1 MNRPADW
8 YKDAVIYELHVRSFA
23 DSTGDG
29 MGDFKG
35 LTGKLDYLADLGV
48 TALWLLPFY
57 PSPWF
62 DDGYDISDYT
72 QVHTAYGTLQDFK
85 RLLKEAHAR
94 DMQVIT
100 ELVINHTS
108 NQHPWFDRARR
119 AKPGSKFRDYYV
131 WSDTPDLYADAR
143 IIFKD
148 TETSNW
154 AWDPV
159 AKAYYWHRFYSNQ
172 PDLNFENIEVQNA
185 VLKVLDFWFKMGV
198 DGLRLDAVPYLFE
211 REGTNCENL
220 PETHEF
226 LRKMRSH
233 VDTNHPGCM
242 LLAEANQWPEDS
254 VKYFGDNDECHMCF
268 HFPLMP
274 RLFMGVKRED
284 RFPIIDIL
292 EQTPDIPPSAQ
303 WGIFL
308 RNHDELT
315 LEMVTDEE
323 RDYMYQVYARDP
335 RQRLNVG
342 IRRRLAPLLDNDR
355 RLMELLNVLLM
366 SLPGTPVLYYGD
378 EIGMGDNVY
387 LGDRDGV
394 RTPMQWT
401 PDRNAGFSAANP
413 QKLYL
418 PVNIDP
424 EYHYESINVATQ
436 QENPSSLLWWTKRLL
451 ATRKR
456 YRAFSRG
463 KLTFVPSSNTHVLS
477 YLRET
482 DDEKILCVVNL
493 SRHVQMVDL
502 DLREHAGHQLREVFG
517 QNEFNRIPDDD
528 FVLTIGGYDYFW
540 FELVP
545 PVDHRGSGSDGDR
558 VLTVA
563 KGDWKRMSQKLLDD
577 LGTTVLPA
585 FVETCRWFRSKSRKV
600 RRTRISDCM
609 ALGEDR
615 VCILTYEYADR
626 DAEHYQLPIA
636 VATGEEADELDGRAP
651 ESIICPIQY
660 GGADGY
666 LYDATFSPAFRS
678 ALLELLL
685 RKRKLKSASGEFAGI
700 TAGRS
705 RSPEDGLRESKV
717 LGVEQSNTS
726 IIYGNSLFLKLYRK
740 LEPGENPDVELIRKL
755 SAPVGAHGLVP
766 TYRGHLTY
774 QWSGKQGGSS
784 AAGLMVDFVA
794 NEGDAWA
801 FTRGA
806 VDRYLE
812 FMLSSSIPPEQ
823 AAPKQKSIF
832 DSVDDHLT
840 HPFIDAIDGYF
851 LEMIRTLGRQSAELH
866 VALGN
871 IGNDVQSA
879 PEPFS
884 LLYQRGM
891 YQSSRALL
899 KQVLQRVRKTIKK
912 VDNESAAHLEFIL
925 ASEEAIVDRLS
936 RIRDHKIDAKKTRI
950 HGDYHLGQV
959 LFTGR
964 DFVVID
970 MEGEPARPISERRL
984 KFSPFRDVAGML
996 RSFHYAIW
1004 AGYLGNSGLSE
1015 QEELHQW
1022 LEPWYLATSSV
1033 YLQSYFEAIG
1043 DSDLVPRD
1051 GQDRRV
1057 LLELFLLEKAIYE
1070 LGYELD
1076 NRPDW
1081 LRIPLEGIR
1090 YIIG

>member
-1 MNRPADW
+1 
-8 YKDAVIYELHVRSFA
+8 
-23 DSTGDG
+23 
-29 MGDFKG
+29 
-35 LTGKLDYLADLGV
+35 
-48 TALWLLPFY
+48 
-57 PSPWF
+57 
-62 DDGYDISDYT
+62 
-72 QVHTAYGTLQDFK
+72 
-85 RLLKEAHAR
+85 
-94 DMQVIT
+94 
-100 ELVINHTS
+100 HTS
-108 NQHPWFDRARR
+108 NQHPWFERARR
-119 AKPGSKFRDYYV
+119 AKPGTKYRNYYV
-131 WSDTPDLYADAR
+131 WSDSPDKYSDAR

-172 PDLNFENIEVQNA
+172 PDLNFDNIEVQNA
-185 VLKVLDFWFKMGV
+185 VLKVLDFWFNMGV

-211 REGTNCENL
+211 RDGTNCENL
-220 PETHEF
+220 PETHAF
-226 LRKMRSH
+226 LKKMRAH
-233 VDTNHPGCM
+233 VDANHPGGM

-254 VKYFGDNDECHMCF
+254 VKYFGDDDECHMSF

-274 RLFMGVKRED
+274 RLFMGVRRED

-292 EQTPDIPPSAQ
+292 EQTPEIPPSAQ

-335 RQRLNVG
+335 RHRLNVG

-355 RLMELLNVLLM
+355 RLIELLNVLLM

-394 RTPMQWT
+394 RTPMQWN

-413 QKLYL
+413 QRLYL

-436 QENPSSLLWWTKRLL
+436 QENSSSLLWWMKRLL

-463 KLTFVPSSNTHVLS
+463 RLTFVQSNNTHVLS

-482 DDEKILCVVNL
+482 EEETLLCIINL

-502 DLREHAGHQLREVFG
+502 DLRDHAGSQLLEVFG
-517 QNEFNRIPDDD
+517 QNEFNRIPDED

-540 FELVP
+540 FELIAP
-545 PVDHRGSGSDGDR
+545 AEHRGSGGTRDSG
-558 VLTVA
+558 LTIG
-563 KGDWKRMSQKLLDD
+563 KTDWKRMSPRLRDD
-577 LGTTVLPA
+577 LGSRILPSY
-585 FVETCRWFRSKSRKV
+585 VQSCRWFRSKSRKV
-600 RRTRISDCM
+600 RRTTISDFM
-609 ALGEDR
+609 VLGESK

-626 DAEHYQLPIA
+626 DAEHYQIPLAIA
-636 VATGEEADELDGRAP
+636 IDEHADYLDSHVPEAIIAP
-651 ESIICPIQY
+651 VHF
-660 GGADGY
+660 GGAEGY
-666 LYDATFSPAFRS
+666 LYDATFSPEFRA

-685 RKRKLKSASGEFAGI
+685 RKRKIKSSTGELIGR
-700 TAGRS
+700 TPNRS
-705 RSPEDGLRESKV
+705 RAPEEALRESKV

-755 SAPVGAHGLVP
+755 SATATAKGLVP
-766 TYRGHLTY
+766 TYRGHLSY
-774 QWSGKQGGSS
+774 ERSARNGGTS
-784 AAGLMVDFVA
+784 AAGLMVDLVA

-801 FTRGA
+801 FTRNA

-812 FMLSSSIPPEQ
+812 FMLSSSVTPEQ

-832 DSVDDHLT
+832 DSVDGQLT

-851 LEMIRTLGRQSAELH
+851 LEMIRTLGRQTAELH
-866 VALGN
+866 KALSS
-871 IGNDVQSA
+871 IGSDDQSS
-879 PEPFS
+879 PEAFS

-899 KQVLQRVRKTIKK
+899 KQVLQRVRKAVRK
-912 VDNESAAHLEFIL
+912 VDETSATQLEYIL
-925 ASEEAIVDRLS
+925 AHESEVVERLS
-936 RIRDHKIDAKKTRI
+936 RIRDHKIHAQKARV

-964 DFVVID
+964 DFVIID

-984 KFSPFRDVAGML
+984 KFSPLRDVAGML

-1004 AGYLGNSGLSE
+1004 AGYLGTSGLTE
-1015 QEELHQW
+1015 QQELYQW
-1022 LEPWYLATSSV
+1022 LEPWYLTTSSV
-1033 YLQSYFEAIG
+1033 YLQSYFEEMGESNLIPQ
-1043 DSDLVPRD
+1043 DK
-1051 GQDRRV
+1051 QDRRV
-1057 LLELFLLEKAIYE
+1057 LLELLLLDKAIYE

-1081 LRIPLEGIR
+1081 LRIPIEGMR